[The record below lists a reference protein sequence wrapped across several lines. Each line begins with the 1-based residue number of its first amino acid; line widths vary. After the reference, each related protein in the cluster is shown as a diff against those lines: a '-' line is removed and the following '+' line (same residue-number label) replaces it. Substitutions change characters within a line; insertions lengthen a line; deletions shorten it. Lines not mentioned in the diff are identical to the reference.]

1 VRAIAAQKNAKIET
15 QDRARSATSM
25 KALRI
30 LFSSF
35 LALVVLVA
43 AFANEFG
50 NMPQVK
56 EITNGQPEDVVAF
69 IERMVE
75 RNHWGGEEPYDKERA
90 EQIRKAVE
98 KARCDSLDS
107 EEQAL
112 KRKYKGNKKVLD
124 AIGKAKELVT

>member
-1 VRAIAAQKNAKIET
+1 
-15 QDRARSATSM
+15 
-25 KALRI
+25 
-30 LFSSF
+30 
-35 LALVVLVA
+35 
-43 AFANEFG
+43 
-50 NMPQVK
+50 MPQVK

>member
-1 VRAIAAQKNAKIET
+1 MRPDQGQAWRKPCQNYQAIF
-15 QDRARSATSM
+15 RP
-25 KALRI
+25 I
-30 LFSSF
+30 LT
-35 LALVVLVA
+35 AGA
-43 AFANEFG
+43 
-50 NMPQVK
+50 VK

>member
-25 KALRI
+25 KTPRI
-30 LFSSF
+30 VFSSF

-75 RNHWGGEEPYDKERA
+75 CNHWGGEEPYDKERT
-90 EQIRKAVE
+90 EHIRKAVE